1 MNAPAADA
9 LVDAAIAAWR
19 GGDARRAE
27 ALARD
32 ALAADPS
39 HLRALTLLAQC
50 LRTRPEGFDEYCELR
65 RRLAEL
71 QPDSAVAWE
80 MLGWTMRRAARDV
93 EAAAAMDRVLAL
105 APDNWHARWDRM
117 QHPPS
122 LVYPDAAAEET
133 FVARWSAELARF
145 EEEAGRSP
153 RQAAALAE
161 CAALSTN
168 FHLHY
173 LLEQPLPLQ
182 RRYAALIERAA
193 AAAVPGLAPP
203 ARPARRRPRIGFV
216 SAHWRDHTVAKLFGE
231 LIRRADR
238 SRHEIVLIPLDT
250 DADLVDPR
258 LRAAADLTVDGLE
271 DAGRALG
278 TVHQLACDALIHADI
293 GMHPLSQWLAAF
305 RLAPFQAMLW
315 GHPVSSGF
323 SAIDAFFS
331 SAAMEPDNAQVQYA
345 ETLRVLPRL
354 GTCYARPVLA
364 PTPCG
369 LAPDPRR
376 RRYLVAQSIHKQRPG
391 GDAMLAD
398 IAASDPTA
406 EIVLMSHQAP
416 WIAARLLERVR
427 RGFAARDLDPA
438 RVIQLPRLTAAG
450 FLDAGRVADVVLD
463 TPGWSG
469 GNTTLELA
477 AIGVPTLTLPGPTLR
492 SRHTFAVNTLL
503 GLPDWI
509 ATDAEDFRRR
519 AVELASHDEDRFRF
533 RESVRERAASLF
545 DNRDDAVAFWDLLDA
560 QRQRHGER

>member
-1 MNAPAADA
+1 MNAAADA

-27 ALARD
+27 VLARN
-32 ALAADPS
+32 AVATDPA

-50 LRTRPEGFDEYCELR
+50 LRTQPEGFDEYCDLR

-71 QPDSAVAWE
+71 QPESAVAWE
-80 MLGWTMRRAARDV
+80 MLGWTLRRAARDV
-93 EAAAAMDRVLAL
+93 EAAAAMDRALAL

-122 LVYPDAAAEET
+122 LVFADATAEDAY
-133 FVARWSAELARF
+133 VARWTAELARF
-145 EEEAGRSP
+145 EEEARRSP
-153 RQAAALAE
+153 RHAAALAE

-173 LLEQPLPLQ
+173 LVEQPLPLQ

-238 SRHEIVLIPLDT
+238 SRFEIALIPLDT
-250 DADLVDPR
+250 DARLVDPR

-278 TVHQLACDALIHADI
+278 AVHELACDALVHADI

-323 SAIDAFFS
+323 AAIDAFIS
-331 SAAMEPDNAQVQYA
+331 SAAMEPDDAQAQYA
-345 ETLRVLPRL
+345 ETLLTLPRL
-354 GTCYARPVLA
+354 GTCYGRPTLT

-369 LAPDPRR
+369 LEPDPRKH
-376 RRYLVAQSIHKQRPG
+376 RYLVAQSIHKQRPG
-391 GDAMLAD
+391 GDAVLAD
-398 IAASDPTA
+398 IAESDAAA

-416 WIAARLLERVR
+416 WIAERLLQRLRRV
-427 RGFAARDLDPA
+427 FAARGLDPA
-438 RVIQLPRLTAAG
+438 RVIQLPRLTASA

-463 TPGWSG
+463 TRDWSG

-477 AIGVPTLTLPGPTLR
+477 AIGVPTLTLPGRTLR
-492 SRHTFAVNTLL
+492 SRHSYAVNRLL
-503 GLPDWI
+503 DLPEWI
-509 ATDAEDFRRR
+509 ATDADDFRRR
-519 AVELASHDEDRFRF
+519 AVALAADREDRFRL
-533 RESVRERAASLF
+533 RQSVHERAANLF
-545 DNRDDAVAFWDLLDA
+545 DNRDDAAAFWDLLDA
-560 QRQRHGER
+560 QRQRHGD